1 MRRISAFFLSLLI
14 CAAPAWGAVQGEEI
28 EYRVGET
35 TMKGYLA
42 FDAAAPGTR
51 PGILVVHEWWGHN
64 DYARQRARMLA
75 ELGYTALALDMY
87 GDGRTAQHPDEAGRF
102 ATAVRTN
109 LPEAKQRFEA
119 AKTTLQA
126 HPSVDASKI
135 AAIGYCFGGAVVLE
149 MARRG
154 VDLDGVVSFHGS
166 LGTQNPAQ
174 SGAVKGRVLVLN
186 GADDPLVSDE
196 EIAAFKKEMERA
208 GVDYRFVDY
217 PGAVHSFTN
226 PRADEFGRKFG
237 LPLAYDAE
245 ADAQSW
251 REMKAFFDEIFK

>member
-1 MRRISAFFLSLLI
+1 MKKIPLFFYLLMI
-14 CAAPAWGAVQGEEI
+14 CSAPASAAVQGEEV
-28 EYRVGET
+28 EYRVGDT
-35 TMKGYLA
+35 TMRGYLA
-42 FDAAAPGTR
+42 FDDDVQGAR

-64 DYARQRARMLA
+64 EYARERARMLA

-87 GDGRTAQHPDEAGRF
+87 GEGRTAEHPDEAGRF

-109 LPEAKQRFEA
+109 LPEAKKRFDA
-119 AKTTLQA
+119 AMTRLQA

-149 MARRG
+149 MARAG

-174 SGAVKGRVLVLN
+174 KGAVKGRVLVLN
-186 GADDPLVSDE
+186 GADDPLVTEE
-196 EIAAFKKEMERA
+196 EIAAFKEEMERA
-208 GVDYRFVDY
+208 GVDYRFVNY
-217 PGAVHSFTN
+217 RGAVHSFTN

-245 ADAQSW
+245 ADAHSW
-251 REMKAFFDEIFK
+251 REMKSFFEEIFK